1 MSEQTPRRDCPQ
13 QTLLVG
19 PAPPTPNRPAR
30 DSPAPSAR
38 KVVATRLNIPPLNC
52 TLR

>member
-19 PAPPTPNRPAR
+19 PAPPPPIGPPGTLLHHLLGKSWLR
-30 DSPAPSAR
+30 D
-38 KVVATRLNIPPLNC
+38 
-52 TLR
+52 